1 MAGRW
6 SSLDK
11 AQIKQLLIQIK
22 VFYSRFD
29 AVEKDGNMYGVMGQT
44 IDAWHRQIGWME
56 YDDALKILDNYIAS
70 ENGSKTPGIS
80 LWKQNGKVMQ
90 KSVWHNAALDL
101 QHGVIVWEPEKG
113 TVFERRIVR
122 ENHGTYEDEDG
133 YLWAMAGGD
142 I

>member
-1 MAGRW
+1 MTN
-6 SSLDK
+6 LE
-11 AQIKQLLIQIK
+11 IKKLLIQIK
-22 VFYSRFD
+22 VFYPRFD
-29 AVEKDGNMYGVMGQT
+29 SVEKTDGGYAVSTQV

-70 ENGSKTPGIS
+70 ENGSKTPTVS
-80 LWKQNGKVMQ
+80 LWQQNGKVIQ

-122 ENHGTYEDEDG
+122 EDHGTYEDEDG
-133 YLWAMAGGD
+133 YLWAMAGGE
-142 I
+142 